1 MTKVRVAGFSISLDG
16 FGAGPEQSL
25 ENPLGKRG
33 RELHQWFFGTRTF
46 RAMTGE
52 GGGSDGVDEAYA
64 HRSMDG
70 FGAFILGRNMFGPI
84 RGPWPDQ
91 SWKGWWGANPPYHAP
106 TFVLTHHP
114 RDPIE
119 MEGGTTFIFVTKGIE
134 AALDQAKQAANGRD
148 VKIGGGVETVRQYL
162 RAGLIDELHL
172 ALSPV
177 VLGQGE
183 AMFAGIDLPA
193 LGFRVHRTPGDRTR
207 HPHRSRPS
215 KAGPLL
221 VRITDISRSFTTC
234 DLCPNSD
241 IAQTIR
247 SPRRHAP
254 KTSPRSR
261 IEGGPTDVVDVGPRV
276 TPLVRQRRNCRDFDE
291 EVGMRKRYNA

>member
-33 RELHQWFFGTRTF
+33 RELHQWFLGTRTF

-52 GGGSDGVDEAYA
+52 GGGSEGVDEAYA

-193 LGFRVHRTPGDRTR
+193 LGFRVTEHQATAHAT
-207 HPHRSRPS
+207 HIVLSR
-215 KAGPLL
+215 
-221 VRITDISRSFTTC
+221 
-234 DLCPNSD
+234 
-241 IAQTIR
+241 
-247 SPRRHAP
+247 
-254 KTSPRSR
+254 
-261 IEGGPTDVVDVGPRV
+261 
-276 TPLVRQRRNCRDFDE
+276 
-291 EVGMRKRYNA
+291 